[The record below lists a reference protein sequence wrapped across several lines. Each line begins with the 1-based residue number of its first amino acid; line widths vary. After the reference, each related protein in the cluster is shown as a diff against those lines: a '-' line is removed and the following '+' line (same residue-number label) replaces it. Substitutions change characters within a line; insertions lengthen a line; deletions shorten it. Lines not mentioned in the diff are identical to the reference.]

1 MQFCFN
7 SFKFRS
13 ILHVTTINVFMI
25 SAFMTIPEC
34 THILYPGPSRLFFAR
49 HATSPCKKCQ
59 RAFPFSSACRLA
71 PRGAAAVFLLSPAAF
86 SAHKKAGHA
95 FAQPACGHSLFVW
108 RAHAGL
114 AITPARKAHA
124 HCPAAL
130 RQSAPPPPCTVH
142 RASPAWPA
150 RRSTGRA
157 SDS

>member
-13 ILHVTTINVFMI
+13 ILHVTTINIFMI

-34 THILYPGPSRLFFAR
+34 THILYPGPSRLFSAR

-59 RAFPFSSACRLA
+59 PAFPFSSACRLA

-157 SDS
+157 SDP